1 MPPRLQGQRRRAS
14 DSLKVLVVDDHPLA
28 LQLLADALQT
38 LGWVTQTASSGREA
52 LTQWRA
58 AQEAEQPFGVVV
70 LDWQMPDMDG
80 WQTSA
85 GLVEAALELGVPPPT
100 MVMVTGHGQDMLAQR
115 SEAEQAR
122 MRGFLVKPV
131 TPTQVWE
138 VVTQARGSERRG
150 AHPARRSVDQGI
162 RRSLEGM
169 RILLVED
176 NAINQQ
182 VAEELLTASGA
193 RVNIASN
200 GREGVEAVLASM
212 QTDPPTP
219 YDVVLMDLQMP
230 VLDGFGATAEIRRL
244 PGAQGLPIVAMTANA
259 MASDRE
265 ACLAAG
271 MNEHVGKPF
280 ELAAL
285 VKTLLRLTNFDAQAP
300 VEASGTVE
308 LWGEAAAS
316 PVPPALAQA
325 LERLGG
331 QTALYARTARAF
343 DAQLADLVQ
352 TLAAQGAS
360 AQLWARELHSVKGL
374 AGTLGLASLAQRLAA
389 LEQQVTAAQARSER
403 LDAPFL
409 ERLYAE
415 LEESVNVGR
424 AALAQALQVL
434 DLTQASGQPRQSRQP
449 GQSVQAA
456 AQTKPAP
463 APTDLAGP
471 PAQSPPAVAVC
482 LEALIELERQLL
494 TGDMAALAACEAL
507 DQRVKFSFEQ
517 TPAPWPLIV
526 ESVLR
531 LDFAGAGL
539 LCAELKTTWA
549 EPPPTAVD

>member
-1 MPPRLQGQRRRAS
+1 
-14 DSLKVLVVDDHPLA
+14 
-28 LQLLADALQT
+28 
-38 LGWVTQTASSGREA
+38 
-52 LTQWRA
+52 
-58 AQEAEQPFGVVV
+58 
-70 LDWQMPDMDG
+70 
-80 WQTSA
+80 
-85 GLVEAALELGVPPPT
+85 
-100 MVMVTGHGQDMLAQR
+100 
-115 SEAEQAR
+115 
-122 MRGFLVKPV
+122 
-131 TPTQVWE
+131 
-138 VVTQARGSERRG
+138 
-150 AHPARRSVDQGI
+150 
-162 RRSLEGM
+162 
-169 RILLVED
+169 
-176 NAINQQ
+176 
-182 VAEELLTASGA
+182 
-193 RVNIASN
+193 
-200 GREGVEAVLASM
+200 
-212 QTDPPTP
+212 
-219 YDVVLMDLQMP
+219 
-230 VLDGFGATAEIRRL
+230 
-244 PGAQGLPIVAMTANA
+244 
-259 MASDRE
+259 
-265 ACLAAG
+265 
-271 MNEHVGKPF
+271 
-280 ELAAL
+280 
-285 VKTLLRLTNFDAQAP
+285 
-300 VEASGTVE
+300 
-308 LWGEAAAS
+308 
-316 PVPPALAQA
+316 
-325 LERLGG
+325 
-331 QTALYARTARAF
+331 
-343 DAQLADLVQ
+343 
-352 TLAAQGAS
+352 
-360 AQLWARELHSVKGL
+360 
-374 AGTLGLASLAQRLAA
+374 LGLASLAQRLAA